1 MPATRRLH
9 TLHVHQHYSLF
20 DCQQMDRCGE
30 TASVGGKKKIKKMHK
45 KNRGAEPVSSAIG
58 SRCQKSLYQSE
69 EAPDAVAMHQTIQ
82 SNDASPASTNI
93 GQLNAVSPSS
103 ANSPIRDTAL

>member
-9 TLHVHQHYSLF
+9 TLHVHRHYSLF

-30 TASVGGKKKIKKMHK
+30 TASVGKKIKKMHK
-45 KNRGAEPVSSAIG
+45 KNRGAEPVRSAIG

-69 EAPDAVAMHQTIQ
+69 ESTDAVAMHQTIQ
-82 SNDASPASTNI
+82 PND
-93 GQLNAVSPSS
+93 VSRINKYRP
-103 ANSPIRDTAL
+103 T